1 MSGEK
6 PVLRAGIGQKTKSSL
21 LVLFT
26 TLIICAVVIALAV
39 QRRKRQVLKAEAKPS
54 SEDNWEVKRED
65 VSIEAELGR
74 GCFGMVY
81 KGTLKQVK

>member
-1 MSGEK
+1 MK
-6 PVLRAGIGQKTKSSL
+6 THLRKTRQEPTFSICSL
-21 LVLFT
+21 VVRATF
-26 TLIICAVVIALAV
+26 IICAVVIALAV